1 MVPES
6 ERVVERH
13 ELGRDANCMVFELA
27 VRKIFIFWKV
37 WRSTLAPVSQS
48 ISKKYRKKNPNFFVE
63 NFYVEKLVL
72 SGMGKAFRFPQN
84 SVFHFPFSAEN
95 LRNGKS
101 KACPSLG

>member
-27 VRKIFIFWKV
+27 VCKIFIFWKV

-48 ISKKYRKKNPNFFVE
+48 ISKKYRKKNPNFWSQIFRSK
-63 NFYVEKLVL
+63 NWCYSLKLIEKLKL
-72 SGMGKAFRFPQN
+72 AKAIPCIT
-84 SVFHFPFSAEN
+84 P
-95 LRNGKS
+95 
-101 KACPSLG
+101 